1 MDEYLRK
8 LLNSVKSPDYRY
20 IMQEGQ
26 TIKISPNYLIIYIK
40 NKIYMVDGRTVHRM
54 SSTDIKFGL
63 TL

>member
-1 MDEYLRK
+1 METIK
-8 LLNSVKSPDYRY
+8 FCNKPDYRY

-54 SSTDIKFGL
+54 SS
-63 TL
+63 